1 MHAVATQRNGPLLDR
16 AGFFVRGI
24 QRRERWMKKHY
35 LLASDFDQTLSFNDS
50 GIVLSEMLGIT
61 SFREKVAAL
70 SNLNLVQQGAELAYL
85 LANDPEYARVT
96 RNDLLEVGR
105 KVRLKRNVELLTRML
120 EQGIDGNRFDF
131 YVISAA
137 PEEVVLSALDGIVPA
152 DHVVGTR
159 FRFKP
164 EADGGQIDSLVRVAA
179 GYGKVAAVEEIRT
192 RHVVPRD
199 QVVYVGDGQS
209 DIPVML
215 HVNRGD
221 GFTIAASEARE
232 VAHIAKRTVIS
243 DDALSVLVP
252 ILEEIAGF
260 SPSQI
265 RALFEDQGLVIQEW
279 DRVRTD
285 WLTIRDGAGD
295 GVIRLDAAANG

>member
-1 MHAVATQRNGPLLDR
+1 
-16 AGFFVRGI
+16 
-24 QRRERWMKKHY
+24 MKKHY

-61 SFREKVAAL
+61 SFRERVAAL
-70 SNLNLVQQGAELAYL
+70 SQLNLVQQGAELAYL
-85 LANDPEYARVT
+85 LAHDPEYARVT

-105 KVRLKRNVELLTRML
+105 QVRLKRNVELLTRML
-120 EQGIDGNRFDF
+120 AEGIDGNRFDF

-137 PEEVVLSALDGIVPA
+137 PQEVVLSALDGIVPA

-159 FRFKP
+159 FEFNPDSGKI
-164 EADGGQIDSLVRVAA
+164 GSLVRVAA
-179 GYGKVAAVEEIRT
+179 GYGKVAAVEEIRA

-260 SPSQI
+260 SPTQI

-295 GVIRLDAAANG
+295 GVIRLDAVAGA

>member
-1 MHAVATQRNGPLLDR
+1 
-16 AGFFVRGI
+16 
-24 QRRERWMKKHY
+24 MKRHY

-50 GIVLSEMLGIT
+50 GIVLSDMLGIT
-61 SFREKVAAL
+61 GFREKVAGL

-85 LANDPEYARVT
+85 LAHDPDFRRVT
-96 RNDLLEVGR
+96 RNDLREVGR
-105 KVRLKRNVELLTRML
+105 RVRLKRNVELLARML
-120 EQGIDGNRFDF
+120 TQGIDGHRFDF

-137 PEEVVLSALDGIVPA
+137 PEDVVLSALEGIVPA

-159 FRFKP
+159 FQFQ
-164 EADGGQIDSLVRVAA
+164 EGNGEIGSLLRVAA
-179 GYGKVAAVEEIRT
+179 GYGKVAAVEEIRA

-199 QVVYVGDGQS
+199 QVIYVGDGQS

-215 HVNRGD
+215 HVNRGE

-232 VAHIAKRTVIS
+232 IAQIAKRTVIS

-252 ILEEIAGF
+252 ILEEIAGYG
-260 SPSQI
+260 PSQI

-295 GVIRLDAAANG
+295 GVIRLDAAANA

>member
-1 MHAVATQRNGPLLDR
+1 
-16 AGFFVRGI
+16 
-24 QRRERWMKKHY
+24 MKRHY

-50 GIVLSEMLGIT
+50 GIVLSEMLGINT
-61 SFREKVAAL
+61 FRERVEAL
-70 SNLNLVQQGAELAYL
+70 SRLNLVQQGAELAYL
-85 LANDPEYARVT
+85 LAHDQDFRRVT
-96 RNDLLEVGR
+96 RNDLLEVGKR
-105 KVRLKRNVELLTRML
+105 VRLKRNVELLARLLT
-120 EQGIDGNRFDF
+120 QGIDGHRFDF

-137 PEEVVLSALDGIVPA
+137 PEEVVLSALEGIVPA

-159 FRFKP
+159 FQFDP
-164 EADGGQIDSLVRVAA
+164 GNGQIGSLTSVAA
-179 GYGKVAAVEEIRT
+179 GYGKVAAVEEIRA
-192 RHVVPRD
+192 RHSIPRD

-232 VAHIAKRTVIS
+232 IAQIAKRTVIS

-252 ILEEIAGF
+252 ILEELAGF
-260 SPSQI
+260 GPSQI

-295 GVIRLDAAANG
+295 GIIRLDKAANA

>member
-1 MHAVATQRNGPLLDR
+1 
-16 AGFFVRGI
+16 
-24 QRRERWMKKHY
+24 MKRHY

-61 SFREKVAAL
+61 TFRERVAAL
-70 SNLNLVQQGAELAYL
+70 SRLNLVQQGAELAYL
-85 LANDPEYARVT
+85 LAHDPDFRRVT
-96 RNDLLEVGR
+96 REDLLEVGKR
-105 KVRLKRNVELLTRML
+105 VRLKRNVALLARL
-120 EQGIDGNRFDF
+120 LSEGIDGHRFDF

-137 PEEVVLSALDGIVPA
+137 PEEVVLSALEGIVPA

-159 FRFKP
+159 FQFDER
-164 EADGGQIDSLVRVAA
+164 EGQIGALTRVAA
-179 GYGKVAAVEEIRT
+179 GYGKVAAVEEIRA
-192 RHVVPRD
+192 RHIVPRD
-199 QVVYVGDGQS
+199 QVVYMGDGQS

-232 VAHIAKRTVIS
+232 IAQIAKRTVIS

-260 SPSQI
+260 GPSQI

-285 WLTIRDGAGD
+285 WLTIRDGASD
-295 GVIRLDAAANG
+295 GIIRLDAASA

>member
-1 MHAVATQRNGPLLDR
+1 
-16 AGFFVRGI
+16 
-24 QRRERWMKKHY
+24 MKKHY

-61 SFREKVAAL
+61 SFREKVAGL
-70 SNLNLVQQGAELAYL
+70 SQLNLVQQGAELAYL
-85 LANDPEYARVT
+85 LANDPEYRRVT
-96 RNDLLEVGR
+96 RADLLEVGR
-105 KVRLKRNVELLTRML
+105 RVRLKRNVRLLTRML
-120 EQGIDGNRFDF
+120 GQGIDGHRFDF

-137 PEEVVLSALDGIVPA
+137 PEEVVLSALEGIVPA

-164 EADGGQIDSLVRVAA
+164 EAEGGQIDSLVRVAA

-243 DDALSVLVP
+243 DDAISVLVP
-252 ILEEIAGF
+252 VLEEIAGF
-260 SPSQI
+260 AASQI
-265 RALFEDQGLVIQEW
+265 RGLFEDHGLVIQEW

-285 WLTIRDGAGD
+285 WLTIRDGADD
-295 GVIRLDAAANG
+295 GVIRLDLATGT

>member
-1 MHAVATQRNGPLLDR
+1 
-16 AGFFVRGI
+16 
-24 QRRERWMKKHY
+24 MKRHY

-50 GIVLSEMLGIT
+50 GLVLSEMLGIT
-61 SFREKVAAL
+61 GFREKVSGLAH
-70 SNLNLVQQGAELAYL
+70 LNLVQQGAELAYL
-85 LANDPEYARVT
+85 LAQDPEYRRVT
-96 RNDLLEVGR
+96 RNDLREVGR
-105 KVRLKRNVELLTRML
+105 RVRLKRNVDLLVRML
-120 EQGIDGNRFDF
+120 AQGIDGHRFDF

-137 PEEVVLSALDGIVPA
+137 PEDVVLSALDGIVPA
-152 DHVVGTR
+152 DHVIGTR
-159 FRFKP
+159 FRFQ
-164 EADGGQIDSLVRVAA
+164 DSGQIDSLIRVAG
-179 GYGKVAAVEEIRT
+179 GYGKVAAVEEVRA

-209 DIPVML
+209 DIQVML

-232 VAHIAKRTVIS
+232 VAHIAKRTIIS

-252 ILEEIAGF
+252 VLEEIAGF
-260 SPSQI
+260 GPSQI
-265 RALFEDQGLVIQEW
+265 RSLFESQGLVIQEW

-295 GVIRLDAAANG
+295 GAIRLATEDLTA

>member
-1 MHAVATQRNGPLLDR
+1 
-16 AGFFVRGI
+16 
-24 QRRERWMKKHY
+24 MKKHY

-50 GIVLSEMLGIT
+50 GIVLSEMLGIR

-70 SNLNLVQQGAELAYL
+70 SKLNLVQQGAELAYL
-85 LANDPEYARVT
+85 LAQDPEYRRVT
-96 RNDLLEVGR
+96 RNDLMEVGR
-105 KVRLKRNVELLTRML
+105 RVRLKRNVALLTRML
-120 EQGIDGNRFDF
+120 AQGIDGHRFDF

-137 PEEVVLSALDGIVPA
+137 PEEVVLAALEGIVPA
-152 DHVVGTR
+152 DHVIGTR
-159 FRFKP
+159 FNFDP
-164 EADGGQIDSLVRVAA
+164 ESGQIGSLVRVAA
-179 GYGKVAAVEEIRT
+179 GYGKVAAVEEIRA

-252 ILEEIAGF
+252 ILEEIAAF

-295 GVIRLDAAANG
+295 GVIRLDLATGT

>member
-1 MHAVATQRNGPLLDR
+1 MDKVAHAHDGPPHDG
-16 AGFFVRGI
+16 AGLFAAKPS
-24 QRRERWMKKHY
+24 MKGAGMKRHY

-50 GIVLSEMLGIT
+50 GHILSEMLGIP
-61 SFREKVAAL
+61 SFRERVASL
-70 SNLNLVQQGAELAYL
+70 SQLNLVQQGAELAYL
-85 LANDPEYARVT
+85 LAHDPDFRRVT

-105 KVRLKRNVELLTRML
+105 RVRLKRNVRLLTRML
-120 EQGIDGNRFDF
+120 AQGIDGHRFDF

-164 EADGGQIDSLVRVAA
+164 EAEGGQIDSLVRVAA

-221 GFTIAASEARE
+221 GVTIAASEARE

-252 ILEEIAGF
+252 VLEEIAGF
-260 SPSQI
+260 GPSQI
-265 RALFEDQGLVIQEW
+265 RALFEDHCLVI
-279 DRVRTD
+279 
-285 WLTIRDGAGD
+285 
-295 GVIRLDAAANG
+295 

>member
-1 MHAVATQRNGPLLDR
+1 
-16 AGFFVRGI
+16 
-24 QRRERWMKKHY
+24 MKKHY
-35 LLASDFDQTLSFNDS
+35 ILASDFDQTLSFNDS

-61 SFREKVAAL
+61 SFREKVAGL
-70 SNLNLVQQGAELAYL
+70 SALNLVQQGAELAYL
-85 LANDPEYARVT
+85 LANDPEYRRVT
-96 RNDLLEVGR
+96 RADLLEVGR
-105 KVRLKRNVELLTRML
+105 RVRLKRNVRLLTRML
-120 EQGIDGNRFDF
+120 AQGIDGHRFDF

-152 DHVVGTR
+152 AHVVGTR

-164 EADGGQIDSLVRVAA
+164 EAEGGQIDSLVCVAA

-221 GFTIAASEARE
+221 GVTIAASEARE

-252 ILEEIAGF
+252 VLEEIAGF
-260 SPSQI
+260 GPSQI
-265 RALFEDQGLVIQEW
+265 RALFEDHGLVIQEW

-285 WLTIRDGAGD
+285 WLTIRDGASD
-295 GVIRLDAAANG
+295 GVIRLDLATGT

>member
-1 MHAVATQRNGPLLDR
+1 MHIVATHGTARPSLER
-16 AGFFVRGI
+16 AFFVWGSK
-24 QRRERWMKKHY
+24 RRELWMKKHY

-85 LANDPEYARVT
+85 LAQDPEYRRVT

-105 KVRLKRNVELLTRML
+105 RVRLKRNVELLTRML
-120 EQGIDGNRFDF
+120 AQGIDGNRFDF

-137 PEEVVLSALDGIVPA
+137 PEEVVLSALEGIVPA

-159 FRFKP
+159 FEFQ
-164 EADGGQIDSLVRVAA
+164 ADGGQIGSLVRVAA

-260 SPSQI
+260 GPSQI

-295 GVIRLDAAANG
+295 GVIRLDLATGA

>member
-1 MHAVATQRNGPLLDR
+1 
-16 AGFFVRGI
+16 
-24 QRRERWMKKHY
+24 MKKPY
-35 LLASDFDQTLSFNDS
+35 LLARDFDQTLSFNDS

-96 RNDLLEVGR
+96 RNDLLDVGR
-105 KVRLKRNVELLTRML
+105 QVRLKRNVKLLARML
-120 EQGIDGNRFDF
+120 AEGIDGNRFDF

-137 PEEVVLSALDGIVPA
+137 PQEVVLSALEGIVPA

-159 FRFKP
+159 FEFQP
-164 EADGGQIDSLVRVAA
+164 DSGKIGTLLRVAA
-179 GYGKVAAVEEIRT
+179 GYGKVAAVEEIRA

-215 HVNRGD
+215 HVNRGE

-232 VAHIAKRTVIS
+232 IAHIAKRTVIS

-295 GVIRLDAAANG
+295 GIIRLDKAANA

>member
-1 MHAVATQRNGPLLDR
+1 
-16 AGFFVRGI
+16 
-24 QRRERWMKKHY
+24 MKRHY

-61 SFREKVAAL
+61 TFRERVAAL
-70 SNLNLVQQGAELAYL
+70 SRLNLVQQGAELAYL
-85 LANDPEYARVT
+85 LAHDPDFRRVT

-105 KVRLKRNVELLTRML
+105 RVRLKRNVELLATL
-120 EQGIDGNRFDF
+120 LSQGIDGHRFDF

-137 PEEVVLSALDGIVPA
+137 PEEVVLSALEGLVPA

-159 FRFKP
+159 FQFQ
-164 EADGGQIDSLVRVAA
+164 EGSGQIGSLLSVAA
-179 GYGKVAAVEEIRT
+179 GYGKVAAVEEIRA

-199 QVVYVGDGQS
+199 QVIYMGDGQS

-232 VAHIAKRTVIS
+232 IAQIAKRTVIS

-260 SPSQI
+260 SPTQI

-285 WLTIRDGAGD
+285 WLTIRDGASD
-295 GVIRLDAAANG
+295 GVIRLNAASA

>member
-1 MHAVATQRNGPLLDR
+1 
-16 AGFFVRGI
+16 
-24 QRRERWMKKHY
+24 MKKHY

-61 SFREKVAAL
+61 SFREKVAGL
-70 SNLNLVQQGAELAYL
+70 SQLNLVQQGAELAYL
-85 LANDPEYARVT
+85 LANDPEYRRVT
-96 RNDLLEVGR
+96 RADLLEVGR
-105 KVRLKRNVELLTRML
+105 RVRLKRNVRLLTRML
-120 EQGIDGNRFDF
+120 AQGIDGHRFDF

-137 PEEVVLSALDGIVPA
+137 PEEVVLSALEGIVPA

-159 FRFKP
+159 FRFRP
-164 EADGGQIDSLVRVAA
+164 EPEGGQIDSLVRVAA

-192 RHVVPRD
+192 RHIVPRD

-252 ILEEIAGF
+252 VLEEIAGF
-260 SPSQI
+260 GASQI
-265 RALFEDQGLVIQEW
+265 RALFEDHGLVIQEW

-285 WLTIRDGAGD
+285 WLTIRDGADD
-295 GVIRLDAAANG
+295 GVIRLDLATGT

>member
-1 MHAVATQRNGPLLDR
+1 
-16 AGFFVRGI
+16 
-24 QRRERWMKKHY
+24 MKRHY

-50 GIVLSEMLGIT
+50 GIVLSEMLGIAG
-61 SFREKVAAL
+61 FREKVAVL
-70 SNLNLVQQGAELAYL
+70 SHLNLVQQGAELAYL
-85 LANDPEYARVT
+85 LAQDPEYRRVT
-96 RNDLLEVGR
+96 QNDLRQVGR
-105 KVRLKRNVELLTRML
+105 RVRLKRNVDLLVRML
-120 EQGIDGNRFDF
+120 AQGIDGHRFDF

-152 DHVVGTR
+152 DHVIGTR

-164 EADGGQIDSLVRVAA
+164 DTGEIDSLIRVAG
-179 GYGKVAAVEEIRT
+179 GYGKVAAVEAVRAQ
-192 RHVVPRD
+192 HVVPRD
-199 QVVYVGDGQS
+199 QVIYVGDGQS
-209 DIPVML
+209 DIQVML

-252 ILEEIAGF
+252 VLEEIAGF
-260 SPSQI
+260 GPSQI
-265 RALFEDQGLVIQEW
+265 RGLFEGQGLVIQEW

-295 GVIRLDAAANG
+295 GAVGRSDGRTARAL

>member
-1 MHAVATQRNGPLLDR
+1 
-16 AGFFVRGI
+16 
-24 QRRERWMKKHY
+24 MKRHY

-50 GIVLSEMLGIT
+50 GIVLSEMLGIST
-61 SFREKVAAL
+61 FRERVAAL
-70 SNLNLVQQGAELAYL
+70 ARLNLVQQGAELAYL
-85 LANDPEYARVT
+85 LAHDPDFRGVT
-96 RNDLLEVGR
+96 RANLLEVGR
-105 KVRLKRNVELLTRML
+105 RVRLKRNVELLARL
-120 EQGIDGNRFDF
+120 LSQGIDGHRFDF

-137 PEEVVLSALDGIVPA
+137 PEEVVLAALEGLVPA

-159 FRFKP
+159 FQFQ
-164 EADGGQIDSLVRVAA
+164 EGSGQIGSLQRVAA
-179 GYGKVAAVEEIRT
+179 GYGKVAAVEEIRA
-192 RHVVPRD
+192 RHAVPRD
-199 QVVYVGDGQS
+199 QVIYMGDGQS

-232 VAHIAKRTVIS
+232 IAQIAKRTVIS

-260 SPSQI
+260 SPSEI
-265 RALFEDQGLVIQEW
+265 RGLFEAQGLVIQEW

-285 WLTIRDGAGD
+285 WLTIRDGASD
-295 GVIRLDAAANG
+295 GQVRIAPTNLDASAA

>member
-1 MHAVATQRNGPLLDR
+1 
-16 AGFFVRGI
+16 
-24 QRRERWMKKHY
+24 MKKHY

-50 GIVLSEMLGIT
+50 GIVLSELLGI
-61 SFREKVAAL
+61 SGFREKVAAL
-70 SNLNLVQQGAELAYL
+70 ARLNLVQQGAELAYL
-85 LANDPEYARVT
+85 LGHDPEYGRVVKG
-96 RNDLLEVGR
+96 DLLEVGR
-105 KVRLKRNVELLTRML
+105 RVRLKRNVPLLATML
-120 EQGIDGNRFDF
+120 AQGINGHRFDF

-137 PEEVVLSALDGIVPA
+137 PEEVVLAALDGIVPA

-159 FRFKP
+159 FGWD
-164 EADGGQIDSLVRVAA
+164 AQSGAIASVVRVAA
-179 GYGKVAAVEEIRT
+179 GYGKVAAVEER
-192 RHVVPRD
+192 RLQLALPRD

-232 VAHIAKRTVIS
+232 IAQIAKRTVIS

-252 ILEEIAGF
+252 ILEEIVAWG
-260 SPSQI
+260 PTQI
-265 RALFEDQGLVIQEW
+265 RALFEGHGLVIQEW

-285 WLTIRDGAGD
+285 WLTFRDGAAG
-295 GVIRLDAAANG
+295 GPIGLDAVAEA

>member
-1 MHAVATQRNGPLLDR
+1 
-16 AGFFVRGI
+16 
-24 QRRERWMKKHY
+24 MKKHY

-85 LANDPEYARVT
+85 LANDPEYRRVT

-105 KVRLKRNVELLTRML
+105 QVRLKRNVELLTRML
-120 EQGIDGNRFDF
+120 SQGIDGHRFDF

-137 PEEVVLSALDGIVPA
+137 PQEVVLSALDGIVPP

-159 FRFKP
+159 FEFHP
-164 EADGGQIDSLVRVAA
+164 ESGQIGSLVRVAA

-252 ILEEIAGF
+252 IFEEIAGF
-260 SPSQI
+260 SPTQI
-265 RALFEDQGLVIQEW
+265 RSLFEDQGLVIQEW

-295 GVIRLDAAANG
+295 GVIRLDLATGA

>member
-1 MHAVATQRNGPLLDR
+1 
-16 AGFFVRGI
+16 
-24 QRRERWMKKHY
+24 MKKHY

-50 GIVLSEMLGIT
+50 GIVLSELLGI
-61 SFREKVAAL
+61 SGFREKVAAL
-70 SNLNLVQQGAELAYL
+70 ARLNLVQQGAELAYL
-85 LANDPEYARVT
+85 LGHDPEYRRVT
-96 RNDLLEVGR
+96 KGDLVEVGR
-105 KVRLKRNVELLTRML
+105 RVRLKRNVRLLATML
-120 EQGIDGNRFDF
+120 AQGINGHRFDF

-137 PEEVVLSALDGIVPA
+137 PEEVVLAALDGIVPP

-159 FRFKP
+159 FRWDAKS
-164 EADGGQIDSLVRVAA
+164 GRIDSIVRAAA
-179 GYGKVAAVEEIRT
+179 GYGKVGAVEER
-192 RHVVPRD
+192 RLHLALPRD

-232 VAHIAKRTVIS
+232 IAQIAKRTVIS

-252 ILEEIAGF
+252 ILEEIVAWG
-260 SPSQI
+260 PTQI
-265 RALFEDQGLVIQEW
+265 RALFESHGLVIQEW

-285 WLTIRDGAGD
+285 WLTFRHGAEA
-295 GVIRLDAAANG
+295 DAAAEA